1 MLFLMLS
8 NDENEIR
15 EDGQVDV
22 AVLFAV
28 NEHGGRVDEG
38 VEQRTDVV
46 QIEKGRRVREAVP

>member
-1 MLFLMLS
+1 MLR
-8 NDENEIR
+8 NDENEIG

-38 VEQRTDVV
+38 VEQRTDIV